1 MGFKLLLLNIL
12 WPGLYRQQSYNYQA
26 QWTNTYYSHIHH
38 WPILVQTR
46 RMWSQEEM
54 EVLLGQ
60 VLPIHAPKK
69 KKNYKNFNKYLT
81 TSKPKNKSSLQNALK
96 GSMYASVRP
105 HTLSVSSESSIEKLS
120 DTETEPGELVL
131 RGAGSGVM
139 VLECGGSITTLGE
152 VLTWGRSRHVLF
164 RELISDRREPRTEAW
179 NRSGSLFSEYSSLL
193 KTSGELRDAS
203 SRETLTTSSKALWGV
218 SDRWRKK
225 NIMRTHFCC
234 DGTVY

>member
-12 WPGLYRQQSYNYQA
+12 WPGLYRQQSYNHQA

-96 GSMYASVRP
+96 GSMYASVGHILCQCPVSQALRSCRTP
-105 HTLSVSSESSIEKLS
+105 KQSLGSWYSVGLDLVWWSWSVEAPSQPWERSWHGEDPDMCCSESWSQTDE
-120 DTETEPGELVL
+120 
-131 RGAGSGVM
+131 
-139 VLECGGSITTLGE
+139 
-152 VLTWGRSRHVLF
+152 
-164 RELISDRREPRTEAW
+164 
-179 NRSGSLFSEYSSLL
+179 
-193 KTSGELRDAS
+193 
-203 SRETLTTSSKALWGV
+203 SREQRRGIALGVCFRSIRVSLKPLESPEMLHHERHSQPPQKLCEEYLT
-218 SDRWRKK
+218 DEEKK
-225 NIMRTHFCC
+225 YYENTFLLR
-234 DGTVY
+234 